1 MAIPGP
7 TCNHFRY
14 LNEQLF
20 SLHISIISNPFF
32 EDFHCIELKILYF
45 KIYYPF
51 IKSTYSQI
59 R

>member
-20 SLHISIISNPFF
+20 SLHRSNPFF
-32 EDFHCIELKILYF
+32 EDFHFSLHWTENIIFQNLLSIYQIHIL
-45 KIYYPF
+45 
-51 IKSTYSQI
+51 SDN
-59 R
+59 